1 MPKAKHAPPV
11 KEFRLGRVKA
21 LVWANDTERGTMHN
35 VTFQRLYHDGK
46 EWQSTESFG
55 RDDLPLIQKVAD
67 QAHTWIYE
75 EAARQQAEEK
85 AQAAA

>member
-1 MPKAKHAPPV
+1 MPKNKHQPPV
-11 KEFRLGRVKA
+11 KEFRVGRVKA

-55 RDDLPLIQKVAD
+55 RDDLPLVQKVAD

-75 EAARQQAEEK
+75 EAARKQPEEHD
-85 AQAAA
+85 QAAA